1 MVDVDVDADAAIGE
15 RAFSP
20 GNLAAFYR
28 QRFKVDLA
36 LQVAYRGATFIWLFS
51 LIVQPL
57 VSLVVWRTVADS
69 QGGSAGGYTAG
80 EYAAYF
86 IAVMVVNQLTFMWHM
101 WEIEWRVRT
110 GVYSGI
116 LLRPMHP
123 IHEDLVANL
132 AFKAFTMVPL
142 VPICVV
148 LGILFDAQFET
159 RPMDIVAFVP
169 AVILAL
175 GIRYTIEWALG
186 LIAFWITRA
195 AAIHQLWA
203 SVTFFLAGQMA
214 PLSLFPKPIQVI
226 ATVLPFRWMLSFPV
240 EVLLGRLSGRE
251 ILAGL
256 GVQVVWLAIAI
267 VIMRAVW
274 SRAASRYSAVGG

>member
-1 MVDVDVDADAAIGE
+1 MVASDTGV
-15 RAFSP
+15 RALSP
-20 GNLAAFYR
+20 ANLAAFYR

-36 LQVAYRGATFIWLFS
+36 SQVAYRGSAFIWLFS

-57 VSLVVWRTVADS
+57 VSLVVWTTVAKS

-110 GVYSGI
+110 GVYSAI

-123 IHEDLVANL
+123 IHEDLTVNL
-132 AFKAFTMVPL
+132 AFKLFTLVPL
-142 VPICVV
+142 VPISIA
-148 LGILFDAQFET
+148 LAILFDAHFET
-159 RPMDIVAFVP
+159 RPLDIVAFVP
-169 AVILAL
+169 ALLLAL
-175 GIRYTIEWALG
+175 GIRFTIEWAMG
-186 LIAFWITRA
+186 LVAFWVTRA
-195 AAIHQLWA
+195 TAIHQLWA
-203 SVTFFLAGQMA
+203 SLAFFLAGQMA
-214 PLSLFPKPIQVI
+214 PLSLFPKPIQVV
-226 ATVLPFRWMLSFPV
+226 ASVLPFRWMLSFPV

-251 ILAGL
+251 MLAGL
-256 GVQVVWLAIAI
+256 GVQLVWLAIAI
-267 VIMRAVW
+267 GIVRALW

>member
-1 MVDVDVDADAAIGE
+1 MSSFSPAGE
-15 RAFSP
+15 RALSP
-20 GNLAAFYR
+20 ANLAAFYR

-36 LQVAYRGATFIWLFS
+36 SQVAYRGAAFIWLFS

-110 GVYSGI
+110 GVYSAI

-123 IHEDLVANL
+123 IHEDLTVNL
-132 AFKAFTMVPL
+132 AFKLFTLVPL
-142 VPICVV
+142 VPISVA
-148 LGILFDAQFET
+148 LAILFDAQFET
-159 RPMDIVAFVP
+159 RPLDVIVFIP
-169 AVILAL
+169 ALLLAL
-175 GIRYTIEWALG
+175 GIRFMIEWAMG
-186 LIAFWITRA
+186 LVAFWVTRA
-195 AAIHQLWA
+195 TAIHQLWA
-203 SVTFFLAGQMA
+203 SVSFFLAGQMA

-240 EVLLGRLSGRE
+240 EVILGRLSGRE
-251 ILAGL
+251 MLAGL
-256 GVQVVWLAIAI
+256 GVQMIWLAIAI
-267 VIMRAVW
+267 VIVRVLW

>member
-1 MVDVDVDADAAIGE
+1 MASARAG
-15 RAFSP
+15 AFSP

-69 QGGSAGGYTAG
+69 QGGSAGGFTAG
-80 EYAAYF
+80 QYAAYF
-86 IAVMVVNQLTFMWHM
+86 LAVMVVNQMTFMWHM

-123 IHEDLVANL
+123 IHEAPVANL
-132 AFKAFTMVPL
+132 SFKAFTLVPL
-142 VPICVV
+142 IPICVLLAV
-148 LGILFDAQFET
+148 IFDAQFDT
-159 RPMDIVAFVP
+159 RPVDIVAFVP
-169 AVILAL
+169 AVALAL
-175 GIRYTIEWALG
+175 GLRYTIEWALG
-186 LIAFWITRA
+186 LIAFWVTRA

-256 GVQVVWLAIAI
+256 GMQVLWLAIAI
-267 VIMRAVW
+267 VVMRAVW
-274 SRAASRYSAVGG
+274 SRAANHYSAVGG